1 MASRRSRSGRARV
14 RLVSAVKPS
23 NRAQL
28 DVSPCRRPSSFSLSP
43 LPTSFKMSTST
54 RQTVLVTGACGYIGS
69 HVALTCLL
77 SGKYRVVTIDK

>member
-1 MASRRSRSGRARV
+1 
-14 RLVSAVKPS
+14 
-23 NRAQL
+23 
-28 DVSPCRRPSSFSLSP
+28 
-43 LPTSFKMSTST
+43 MSTST